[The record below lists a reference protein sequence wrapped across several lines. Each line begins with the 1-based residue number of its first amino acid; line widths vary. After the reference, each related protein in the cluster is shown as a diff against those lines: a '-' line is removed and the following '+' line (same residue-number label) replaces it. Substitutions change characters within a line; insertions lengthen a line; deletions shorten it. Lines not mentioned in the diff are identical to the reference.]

1 MDFLKFPDK
10 TARLAAMSEDL
21 PKRLKCYTLYYKW
34 RAVMAKPPLSDP
46 IPLRVPTDILAD
58 IETIAKASDR
68 TRSWVMVRALR
79 HYLAGEGGD
88 ILKVVKGREAIAAGD
103 VHDMDDVIGEIEE
116 IVRGKVA

>member
-1 MDFLKFPDK
+1 
-10 TARLAAMSEDL
+10 
-21 PKRLKCYTLYYKW
+21 
-34 RAVMAKPPLSDP
+34 MAKQPLSAP

-88 ILKVVKGREAIAAGD
+88 ILNVIKGREAIAAGD